1 MKLAEIQKKLAES
14 KTEAYLVT
22 HGNRFLGQDIL
33 SGEHKLKHLCGFSG
47 SAGLLAITEKSAFLF
62 VDGRYELQA
71 RQETD
76 SAEITVVDE
85 NPVPENAVRF
95 LTERNI
101 RRIGYDGW
109 CVSETEIRELR
120 EKYPETEFAD
130 LGDFVEIDN
139 AGIVKVCEREV
150 KYSGESREEKIL
162 RLQKI
167 MRGRAADYW
176 LLTSAD
182 SISWLLNIYARDL
195 PYSPVVRAY
204 ALLSADGNVTLLGNN
219 LQTKFSHKNMAEMP
233 QFLGGLKG
241 KILYSAAEIPSQLL
255 SLLPSDIVG
264 ENISDV
270 CQDYKARK
278 NPTELQGMIN
288 CHIRDGVALS
298 GFLCWLD
305 KNRQGLTEL
314 DVVHKLHEFRAAQTL
329 FFSESFA
336 TIAGAAEHGAVVH
349 YEPEEKTNIPLKENS
364 LLLLDSGAQYY
375 DGTTDVTR
383 TVAIG
388 EPSAEMKKMFTL
400 VLKSHIA
407 LAAARFPKGTAGVK
421 LDALAREPLWRAGL
435 DFKHGTGH
443 GVACFGNVHEGPQR
457 IAAGGSLYG
466 FQASMV
472 TSIEPGVYLENRY
485 GIRIEN
491 LAYTAEV
498 PDCPEFLEFKYLT
511 LVPIDKRLIEAYLLE
526 QGERDWLN
534 AYHHQVYE
542 SLAAY
547 VNDEEKKWLKEA
559 CSPL

>member
-1 MKLAEIQKKLAES
+1 MTLAEIQKKLAES
-14 KTEAYLVT
+14 ETEAYLVT

-33 SGEHKLKHLCGFSG
+33 CGEHKLKYLCGFSG
-47 SAGLLAITEKSAFLF
+47 SAGLLAITRKHAFLF

-76 SAEITVVDE
+76 SAEITVIDE
-85 NPVPENAVRF
+85 NPTSDNAACF
-95 LTERNI
+95 LAERNI
-101 RRIGYDGW
+101 RRIGYDSW
-109 CVSETEIRELR
+109 CFAEAEVRELR
-120 EKYPETEFAD
+120 KKYPETKFAD
-130 LGDFVEIDN
+130 LGDFVGIDS
-139 AGIVKVCEREV
+139 AKTVEVHERAE
-150 KYSGESREEKIL
+150 KYSGESSTDKIL
-162 RLQKI
+162 RLQEI
-167 MRGRAADYW
+167 MQGRGADYW

-204 ALLSADGNVTLLGNN
+204 ALLSADGKVTLFGNN
-219 LQTKFSHKNMAEMP
+219 LQTEFVHKNMKETAE
-233 QFLGGLKG
+233 FLSALKG
-241 KILYSAAEIPSQLL
+241 KILYTAAETPDKLL
-255 SLLPSDIVG
+255 SLLSSDVVF

-288 CHIRDGVALS
+288 CHIRDGAALS

-314 DVVHKLHEFRAAQTL
+314 DVVRKLHEFRSVQPL
-329 FFSESFA
+329 FFFESFA

-349 YEPEEKTNIPLKENS
+349 YEPEEKTDIPLKENS

-388 EPSAEMKKMFTL
+388 KPSEEMKRMFTL
-400 VLKSHIA
+400 VLKAHIA
-407 LAAARFPKGTAGVK
+407 LAGARFPKGTSGVK
-421 LDALAREPLWRAGL
+421 LDALAREPLWQAGL

-457 IAAGGSLYG
+457 IAADGSFYG
-466 FQASMV
+466 FQTNMV
-472 TSIEPGVYLENRY
+472 TSVEPGVYLENRY

-491 LAYTAEV
+491 LVYTAEV
-498 PDCPEFLEFKYLT
+498 PECREFLEFKYLT
-511 LVPIDKRLIEAYLLE
+511 LVPIDKRLIAVYLLE

-534 AYHHQVYE
+534 AYHHKVYE